1 MSAYIVFTR
10 TKTLDQKELETYWA
24 GIKATSRTSAC
35 SWDSLPTD
43 QASETALRC
52 ALM

>member
-24 GIKATSRTSAC
+24 GIQAFLEPKAI
-35 SWDSLPTD
+35 LG
-43 QASETALRC
+43 AL
-52 ALM
+52 